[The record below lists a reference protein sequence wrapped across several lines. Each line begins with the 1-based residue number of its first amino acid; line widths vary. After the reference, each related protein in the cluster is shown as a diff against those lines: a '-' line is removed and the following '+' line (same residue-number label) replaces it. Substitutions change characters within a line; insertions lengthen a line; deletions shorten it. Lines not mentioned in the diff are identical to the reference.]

1 MEAPRA
7 VEVMFKFSHTR
18 PVNAPASGTEAVTY
32 QKGDPYMSRNTENIS
47 ISSLWKKDVDG
58 SADKLST
65 LIAEAMFKQY
75 IVDERPENNHGE
87 TGGHYQNIINSG
99 YKNIVIGVYVI
110 DEGSYYAASTAV
122 ATGNDGTFN

>member
-1 MEAPRA
+1 
-7 VEVMFKFSHTR
+7 
-18 PVNAPASGTEAVTY
+18 
-32 QKGDPYMSRNTENIS
+32 MSRYTENIS
-47 ISSLWKKDVDG
+47 TSPIMKTEVDG

-65 LIAEAMFKQY
+65 LIANAMFNQY
-75 IVDERPENNHGE
+75 IVEERPENNHGV